1 MFQVGQ
7 LAVYP
12 AHGVGVIESVKE
24 RDVSEN
30 QQDFYIM
37 RLLDSDMIIMI
48 PTGNARNIGLRD
60 IIDHQAV
67 SEVYEILR
75 HRPTRLNNQTWNRRY
90 RDYMD
95 KIKTGSPF
103 RVAEVL
109 RDLTLLKTEK
119 DLSFGERKMLDTAK
133 NLLVKF
139 LNPEVFGGIQ
149 HLPLTEGEIL
159 LRFEE
164 GQIPQD
170 FRHPERRTGLDFIH
184 VVPVPAIPGLVV
196 DAEGTVTQDVID
208 FGDRLEIDNVSES
221 DVPGI
226 TGGYHDDHVTVQ
238 KAHDVEFLL
247 VSRH

>member
-12 AHGVGVIESVKE
+12 AHGVGVIESVQE
-24 RDVSEN
+24 RAVSGNHE
-30 QQDFYIM
+30 QFYIM

-48 PTGNARNIGLRD
+48 PIGNARNIGLRD
-60 IIDHQAV
+60 IIDLQAV
-67 SEVYEILR
+67 TEIYEILQ

-133 NLLVKF
+133 NLLVKE
-139 LNPEVFGGIQ
+139 LSLVNNTNEV
-149 HLPLTEGEIL
+149 EIEAKL
-159 LRFEE
+159 LALME
-164 GQIPQD
+164 
-170 FRHPERRTGLDFIH
+170 
-184 VVPVPAIPGLVV
+184 
-196 DAEGTVTQDVID
+196 
-208 FGDRLEIDNVSES
+208 VS
-221 DVPGI
+221 D
-226 TGGYHDDHVTVQ
+226 
-238 KAHDVEFLL
+238 
-247 VSRH
+247 

>member
-12 AHGVGVIESVKE
+12 AHGVGVIESVQE
-24 RDVSEN
+24 RAVSGN
-30 QQDFYIM
+30 QEQFYIM

-48 PTGNARNIGLRD
+48 PIGNARNIGLRD
-60 IIDHQAV
+60 IIDLQAV
-67 SEVYEILR
+67 TEIYEILQ

-133 NLLVKF
+133 NLLVKE
-139 LNPEVFGGIQ
+139 LSLVNNTNEV
-149 HLPLTEGEIL
+149 EIEAKL
-159 LRFEE
+159 LALME
-164 GQIPQD
+164 
-170 FRHPERRTGLDFIH
+170 
-184 VVPVPAIPGLVV
+184 
-196 DAEGTVTQDVID
+196 
-208 FGDRLEIDNVSES
+208 VS
-221 DVPGI
+221 D
-226 TGGYHDDHVTVQ
+226 
-238 KAHDVEFLL
+238 
-247 VSRH
+247 